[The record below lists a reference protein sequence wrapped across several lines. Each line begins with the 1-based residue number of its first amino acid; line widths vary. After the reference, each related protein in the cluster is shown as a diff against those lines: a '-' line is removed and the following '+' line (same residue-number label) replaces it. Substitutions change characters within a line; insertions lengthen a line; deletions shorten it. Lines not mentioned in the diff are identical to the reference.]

1 MLPALLFICIVVPFL
16 AAGVCFVARA
26 PAVRGAVV
34 VATAVL
40 LAASSAL
47 LAAQGPFTFDPGS
60 LAGLSW
66 STVISVLDF
75 LLLAVILFYGFKLKS
90 RLVQGLAL
98 AQIAPLLWFEFF
110 VIDHGAA
117 VMPIFADGLSLLMVL
132 VISIVGSLICV
143 FAIPYMRNHEEHLHL
158 VKSRQPRFFFFL
170 VLFLGAMN
178 GLVLANNLLWLYF
191 FFEVT
196 TLCSFMLIGHDG
208 TEEAV
213 KNATRALWMNSLG
226 GVAFVLG
233 MIWLYAR
240 SGTLDLQ
247 ALLEAGPLAGAV
259 LAPIALICLA
269 GFTKA
274 AQIPFQS
281 WLLGAMVAPTPVS
294 ALLHSST
301 MVKAGVYLVLRLSP
315 LYAGSFLGT
324 SIALFGGFSF
334 LATAA
339 LALGQSNGKK
349 ILAYSTI
356 GNLGLIVACAG
367 LGTPAAMS
375 AAILLI
381 LFHAVSKG
389 LLFLCVGTIEQG
401 IGSRDIEDMRGLYKA
416 MPRTAVI
423 TVIGIAT
430 MLLPPFG
437 VLLSKWLAIEA
448 AASNAPLVVML
459 ALASALSVVFWGR
472 WAGMLMSV
480 PFSREV
486 APEPLPALTLRP
498 LQALAGGAVVLA
510 LFIPWIYQGFI
521 LPMLPE
527 SVFAASNGLLSTA
540 AGAFSVYPLFFAV
553 VLGAAFAWWAAGKS
567 RHIPASSLYMG
578 GANATGSLDDPAF
591 VGPMDQPVK
600 VAAGNYYLEAVFGE
614 ARLTRWVNITALAL
628 LLLVMGGAL

>member
-1 MLPALLFICIVVPFL
+1 MLPALLFVCIVVPFL

-26 PAVRGAVV
+26 PAVRSAVV
-34 VATAVL
+34 VATAAL
-40 LAASSAL
+40 LAASSTL
-47 LAAQGPFTFDPGS
+47 LAAQGPFAFDPGS
-60 LAGLSW
+60 RAGLSW

-143 FAIPYMRNHEEHLHL
+143 FAIPYMKNHEERLHL
-158 VKSRQPRFFFFL
+158 KKSRQPRFFFFL
-170 VLFLGAMN
+170 VLFLGTMN

-226 GVAFVLG
+226 GAAFVLG

-247 ALLEAGPLAGAV
+247 ALLEAGPLAGAL

-274 AQIPFQS
+274 AQAPFQS

-315 LYAGSFLGT
+315 LYAGGFLGT

-367 LGTPAAMS
+367 LGTPAAVS

-423 TVIGIAT
+423 TVVGIAT

-486 APEPLPALTLRP
+486 APEPLPALTLKP
-498 LQALAGGAVVLA
+498 LQVLAGGAVVLA

-578 GANATGSLDDPAF
+578 GANATGSLEDPAF
-591 VGPMDQPVK
+591 VGPMDLPVK

>member
-1 MLPALLFICIVVPFL
+1 MLPALLSICIVVPFL

-26 PAVRGAVV
+26 PAVRSAVV

-40 LAASSAL
+40 LAAGSAL
-47 LAAQGPFTFDPGS
+47 LAAQGPFTFDPGN

-98 AQIAPLLWFEFF
+98 AQIAPLLWFELF

-132 VISIVGSLICV
+132 VISTVGSLICV

-158 VKSRQPRFFFFL
+158 AKSRQPRFFFFL

-274 AQIPFQS
+274 AQVPFQS

-423 TVIGIAT
+423 TVVGIAT

-498 LQALAGGAVVLA
+498 LQALAGGAVALA
-510 LFIPWIYQGFI
+510 LFIPWIYQGFV

-527 SVFAASNGLLSTA
+527 SVFAVNSGLLSTA
-540 AGAFSVYPLFFAV
+540 AGAFSIYPLFFAV

-578 GANATGSLDDPAF
+578 GANATGSLEDPAF

>member
-26 PAVRGAVV
+26 PAVRSAVV

-158 VKSRQPRFFFFL
+158 AKSRQPRFFFFL

-274 AQIPFQS
+274 AQVPFQS

-498 LQALAGGAVVLA
+498 LQVLAGGAVVLA

>member
-1 MLPALLFICIVVPFL
+1 MLPTLLFICIVVPFL

-26 PAVRGAVV
+26 PAVRSAVV
-34 VATAVL
+34 VATAAL

-47 LAAQGPFTFDPGS
+47 LAAQGPFAFDPGS

-90 RLVQGLAL
+90 RLVQALAL

-143 FAIPYMRNHEEHLHL
+143 FAIPYMKNHEEHLHL
-158 VKSRQPRFFFFL
+158 TKSRQPRFFFFL

-247 ALLEAGPLAGAV
+247 ALLEAGPLAGAL

-274 AQIPFQS
+274 AQAPFQS

-315 LYAGSFLGT
+315 LYAGGFLGT

-367 LGTPAAMS
+367 LGTPAAVS

-423 TVIGIAT
+423 TVVGIAT

-480 PFSREV
+480 PFSREI
-486 APEPLPALTLRP
+486 APEPLPALTIRP
-498 LQALAGGAVVLA
+498 LQALAGGAVILA
-510 LFIPWIYQGFI
+510 LFIPWIYQGFA
-521 LPMLPE
+521 LPMLDE
-527 SVFAASNGLLSTA
+527 SVFSMRYGVMSTA
-540 AGAFSVYPLFFAV
+540 AGAFAVYPLFFAV
-553 VLGAAFAWWAAGKS
+553 VLGVAFAWWAARKS
-567 RHIPASSLYMG
+567 RHIPAASLYMG
-578 GANATGSLDDPAF
+578 GANATGTLDDPAF

>member
-1 MLPALLFICIVVPFL
+1 MLPALLFICIVVPIL
-16 AAGVCFVARA
+16 AAGACFVVRA
-26 PAVRGAVV
+26 QAVRSATVLATGA
-34 VATAVL
+34 L
-40 LAASSAL
+40 LMAGSVL
-47 LAAQGPFTFDPGS
+47 LAAQGAFSFDPGT
-60 LAGLSW
+60 LGGLGW
-66 STVISVLDF
+66 GTLISVLDF
-75 LLLAVILFYGFKLKS
+75 LLLAVILFYGFRLKS
-90 RLVQGLAL
+90 RLVQILAL
-98 AQIAPLLWFEFF
+98 LQIAPLAWFELFAL
-110 VIDHGAA
+110 DHGAA
-117 VMPIFADGLSLLMVL
+117 VLPLHGDGLSLLMVL
-132 VISIVGSLICV
+132 VISIVGSLICI
-143 FAIPYMRNHEEHLHL
+143 FAIPYMKKHEEHLHL
-158 VKSRQPRFFFFL
+158 AKSRQPRFFFFL

-196 TLCSFMLIGHDG
+196 TLCSFMLIGHDR

-213 KNATRALWMNSLG
+213 RNATRALWMNSLG
-226 GVAFVLG
+226 GVAFVFG
-233 MIWLYAR
+233 MILLYSR
-240 SGTLDLQ
+240 TGTLDLQ
-247 ALLEAGPLAGAV
+247 ALLMAGPLAGAV
-259 LAPIALICLA
+259 LLPVALICLA

-274 AQIPFQS
+274 AQVPFQS

-356 GNLGLIVACAG
+356 GNLGLIIACAG

-401 IGSRDIEDMRGLYKA
+401 IGSRDIEDMRGLYKV
-416 MPRTAVI
+416 MPRTAII
-423 TVIGIAT
+423 TVLGVAT

-448 AASNAPLVVML
+448 AAHNAPLVVML
-459 ALASALSVVFWGR
+459 ALASALSVVYWGR
-472 WAGMLMSV
+472 WAGMLMSA

-486 APEPLPALTLRP
+486 KPEPLSALTLRP
-498 LQALAGGAVVLA
+498 LQILVGGAIVLA
-510 LFIPWIYQGFI
+510 LFIPWIYESFA
-521 LPMLPE
+521 LPMLGE
-527 SVFAASNGLLSTA
+527 SVFSVHYGVLTTG
-540 AGAFSVYPLFFAV
+540 AGAFAVYPLFFAV
-553 VLGAAFAWWAAGKS
+553 LVGALFAWWAARKS
-567 RHIPASSLYMG
+567 RFVPATSLYMG
-578 GANATGSLDDPAF
+578 GANATGSLEEPAF
-591 VGPMDQPVK
+591 VGPMNKPVK
-600 VAAGNYYLEAVFGE
+600 VAFGNYYLESLFGE
-614 ARLTRWVNITALAL
+614 GKLTRWVNIAALAL

>member
-1 MLPALLFICIVVPFL
+1 MLPALLFVCIIAPFL
-16 AAGVCFVARA
+16 AAGICYVARA
-26 PAVRGAVV
+26 PAVRNAVV
-34 VATAVL
+34 LLTGALLATSSVL
-40 LAASSAL
+40 LAG
-47 LAAQGPFTFDPGS
+47 QGEFTFDPGS
-60 LAGLSW
+60 VAGLSW
-66 STVISVLDF
+66 STLVSGLDF
-75 LLLAVILFYGFKLKS
+75 LLLAVILYYGFRLKS
-90 RLVQGLAL
+90 RLVQILAL
-98 AQIAPLLWFEFF
+98 AQIVPLAWFEFF
-110 VIDHGAA
+110 VLDHGAA
-117 VMPIFADGLSLLMVL
+117 VMPLYADGLSLLMVL
-132 VISIVGSLICV
+132 VISIVGSLIAV
-143 FAIPYMRNHEEHLHL
+143 FAIPYMKNHEEHLHL
-158 VKSRQPRFFFFL
+158 EKSRQPRFFFFL
-170 VLFLGAMN
+170 ILFLGAMN

-208 TEEAV
+208 TVEAT

-233 MIWLYAR
+233 MLVLYAR
-240 SGTLDLQ
+240 AGTLDVQ
-247 ALLEAGPLAGAV
+247 ALLQAGPLAGAV
-259 LAPIALICLA
+259 LLPVALLCLA

-274 AQIPFQS
+274 AQVPFQS

-294 ALLHSST
+294 ALLHSAT
-301 MVKAGVYLVLRLSP
+301 MVKAGVYLALRLSP
-315 LYAGSFLGT
+315 LYAASFLGT
-324 SIALFGGFSF
+324 SIAIFGGFTF

-367 LGTPAAMS
+367 LGTPAAVS
-375 AAILLI
+375 AAMLLI

-401 IGSRDIEDMRGLYKA
+401 IGSRDIEDMRGLYKV
-416 MPRTAVI
+416 MPRTALI
-423 TVIGIAT
+423 TVVGVAT

-448 AASNAPLVVML
+448 AAGNVALVVML
-459 ALASALSVVFWGR
+459 ALASALSVVYWGR

-480 PFSREV
+480 PFSRAVE
-486 APEPLPALTLRP
+486 PERLPALTMKP
-498 LQALAGGAVVLA
+498 LQILAAGAVVLA
-510 LFIPWIYQGFI
+510 LFIPWIYTRFV

-527 SVFAASNGLLSTA
+527 SVFAVNYGVMSTG
-540 AGAFSVYPLFFAV
+540 AGAFAIYPLFFAIL
-553 VLGAAFAWWAAGKS
+553 LGALLALWVARKS

-578 GANATGSLDDPAF
+578 GANATGTLDDPAF

-600 VAAGNYYLEAVFGE
+600 VASGNYYLESVFGE
-614 ARLTRWVNITALAL
+614 ARLTRWVNIAALAL

>member
-26 PAVRGAVV
+26 PAVRSAVV

-158 VKSRQPRFFFFL
+158 AKSRQPRFFFFL

-274 AQIPFQS
+274 AQVPFQS

-498 LQALAGGAVVLA
+498 LQVLAGGAVVLA

-527 SVFAASNGLLSTA
+527 SVFTASNGLLSTA